1 MVIGNNPEEQLA
13 RYDENLDTE
22 PYVVGKVS
30 EDDKKN
36 FVDYYIKLY
45 PEDAALPF
53 DNLYIKNCDNWNNH
67 QWEKNEDGEWE
78 EWSTYNPDSKWDWYA
93 LGGRWSGMIKLKK
106 GTKGTKGRSGVFNN
120 EVGIDSAMKGDIDN
134 LDELKTFAVLKDGE
148 WYERGKMGWWGITTN
163 EMDETS
169 WDKEIVEF
177 LRDLPDYTL
186 ISIYDCHI

>member
-1 MVIGNNPEEQLA
+1 
-13 RYDENLDTE
+13 
-22 PYVVGKVS
+22 
-30 EDDKKN
+30 
-36 FVDYYIKLY
+36 
-45 PEDAALPF
+45 
-53 DNLYIKNCDNWNNH
+53 
-67 QWEKNEDGEWE
+67 
-78 EWSTYNPDSKWDWYA
+78 
-93 LGGRWSGMIKLKK
+93 MIKLKK